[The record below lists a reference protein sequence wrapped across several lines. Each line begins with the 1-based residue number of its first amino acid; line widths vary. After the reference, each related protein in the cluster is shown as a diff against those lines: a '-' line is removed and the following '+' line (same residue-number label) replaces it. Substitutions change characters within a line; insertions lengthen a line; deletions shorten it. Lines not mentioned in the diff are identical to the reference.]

1 MQMLSS
7 RQFATIATIIEYLYE
22 HLEQQPS
29 LDEVATHMGLSTS
42 YIQRQFQE
50 WVGISPK
57 KFVQYMS
64 LQQAKYYLAQQQT
77 LLETALNTG
86 LSGTGRLH
94 DLFIQLEGMTAGEYK
109 QLGQGVVLSYSV
121 EPSPFGELLVV
132 SSTKGVCAVRFL
144 QQQEDARDL
153 VQQQFPKAQIQQHE
167 NVWHQQVAAWFQQD
181 FSQHLQQKIPLNLTG
196 TPFQLQVWEAL
207 LSIPEGQLRTYQ
219 NIADQIGHPK
229 AVRAVASAIGQ
240 NPIAYLIPCHRVI
253 RATGMV
259 GEYHWQK
266 GRKLALLSWE
276 MAKQQGGLS

>member
-7 RQFATIATIIEYLYE
+7 RQFAAIATIIEYLYE
-22 HLEQQPS
+22 HLDQQPS
-29 LDEVATHMGLSTS
+29 LEDVATYMNLSPS

-64 LQQAKYYLAQQQT
+64 LQQAKYYLMQQRS
-77 LLETALNTG
+77 LLDTALNTG

-94 DLFIQLEGMTAGEYK
+94 DLFIQLEGMTPGEYK
-109 QLGQGVVLSYSV
+109 QQGDGVELNYSV
-121 EPSPFGELLVV
+121 ETSPFGDLLVV
-132 SSTKGVCAVRFL
+132 SSDKGICSVRSVDPSKNI
-144 QQQEDARDL
+144 QEI
-153 VQQQFPKAQIQQHE
+153 VKQYFPKAQLKNHSPI
-167 NVWHQQVAAWFQQD
+167 WHQQITQWFRQD
-181 FSQHLQQKIPLNLTG
+181 FSEHLQQKLPFNLAG

-207 LSIPEGQLRTYQ
+207 LTIPEGQLRTYQ
-219 NIADQIGHPK
+219 DIAEQIGKPK
-229 AVRAVASAIGQ
+229 AVRAVATAIGQ

-266 GRKLALLSWE
+266 GRKLALLAWE
-276 MAKQQGGLS
+276 MAKQQGEIA

>member
-7 RQFATIATIIEYLYE
+7 RQFAVIATIIEYLYE
-22 HLEQQPS
+22 HLDQQPS
-29 LDEVATHMGLSTS
+29 LEDVATYMDLSPS

-64 LQQAKYYLAQQQT
+64 LQQAKYYLMQQRS
-77 LLETALNTG
+77 LLDTALNTG

-94 DLFIQLEGMTAGEYK
+94 DLFIQLEGMTPGEYK
-109 QLGQGVVLSYSV
+109 QQGDGVELNYSV
-121 EPSPFGELLVV
+121 ETSPFGDLLVV
-132 SSTKGVCAVRFL
+132 SSEKEICSVRFVDSRENI
-144 QQQEDARDL
+144 EDIIK
-153 VQQQFPKAQIQQHE
+153 QYFPKAQLRNHSPI
-167 NVWHQQVAAWFQQD
+167 WHQQIAQWFRQD
-181 FSQHLQQKIPLNLTG
+181 FSEHLQQKLPLNLAG

-207 LSIPEGQLRTYQ
+207 LTIPEGQLRTYQ
-219 NIADQIGHPK
+219 DIADQIGKPK
-229 AVRAVASAIGQ
+229 AVRAVATAIGQ

-266 GRKLALLSWE
+266 GRKLALLAWE
-276 MAKQQGGLS
+276 MAKQQGEIA

>member
-7 RQFATIATIIEYLYE
+7 RQFAVIATIIEYLYE
-22 HLEQQPS
+22 HLDQQPS
-29 LDEVATHMGLSTS
+29 LEDVAKYMDLSPS

-64 LQQAKYYLAQQQT
+64 LQQAKYYLMQQRS
-77 LLETALNTG
+77 LLDTALNTG

-94 DLFIQLEGMTAGEYK
+94 DLFIQLEGMTPGEYK
-109 QLGQGVVLSYSV
+109 QQGDGVELNYSV
-121 EPSPFGELLVV
+121 ETSPFGDLLVV
-132 SSTKGVCAVRFL
+132 SSEKGICSVRFVDSRENI
-144 QQQEDARDL
+144 QDIIKQY
-153 VQQQFPKAQIQQHE
+153 FPKAQLRNYSPI
-167 NVWHQQVAAWFQQD
+167 WHQQIAQWFRQD
-181 FSQHLQQKIPLNLTG
+181 FSEHLQQKLPLNLAG

-207 LSIPEGQLRTYQ
+207 LTIPEGQLRTYQ
-219 NIADQIGHPK
+219 DIAEQIGKPK
-229 AVRAVASAIGQ
+229 AVRAVATAIGQ

-266 GRKLALLSWE
+266 GRKLALLAWE
-276 MAKQQGGLS
+276 MAKQQGEIA